1 MSEFKLRPRRPSA
14 KTQQQGDNRAWSK
27 AFQGLMRIVRMT
39 SSSSRKGGAR
49 RAPSPRM
56 QRCAIRVTYS
66 PNRVRGQWAAHGRYI
81 EREGGLTEGIAAK
94 LASWQKAG
102 DERMFKI
109 IVSPEFGERIDLD
122 RLARDLMT
130 RVSGELGVPLEWA
143 AAAHRN
149 TDHPHLHIA
158 LRGSAGLRLPRDYV
172 KHGLRRAAE
181 ALCTAQLGYRTE
193 LDIRESERREVTAQH
208 VTSLDRRLA
217 RLQPGAKLTPILA
230 ARLRTL
236 ERMGLARFDQAVD
249 WEVRPNFVATLS
261 AAQRANDK
269 QRSLFADQKNRS
281 AATRT
286 VEPEGSRVHN
296 SRTR

>member
-1 MSEFKLRPRRPSA
+1 MSEFKLHPRRPSA

-94 LASWQKAG
+94 LAAWQKAG

-158 LRGSAGLRLPRDYV
+158 LRGNAGLRLPRDYV

-208 VTSLDRRLA
+208 MTLPDSRRTGVQPTKAWFDRRE
-217 RLQPGAKLTPILA
+217 RA
-230 ARLRTL
+230 ATMRDSQS
-236 ERMGLARFDQAVD
+236 GH
-249 WEVRPNFVATLS
+249 VRRPATLG
-261 AAQRANDK
+261 R
-269 QRSLFADQKNRS
+269 
-281 AATRT
+281 
-286 VEPEGSRVHN
+286 
-296 SRTR
+296 